1 MKVPST
7 RGNRPGGR
15 NRGDPQAVSDAVGDC
30 FDAVINASRMSWE
43 PGSLADGLD
52 RWRERAAQLD
62 ARVQTGTARALADEP
77 GIPVSLFQA
86 G

>member
-1 MKVPST
+1 
-7 RGNRPGGR
+7 
-15 NRGDPQAVSDAVGDC
+15 
-30 FDAVINASRMSWE
+30 MSWE

-62 ARVQTGTARALADEP
+62 ARVQTDTAWALADEP
-77 GIPVSLFQA
+77 GIPLSLFQA